1 MKILNKINQY
11 LSWYDSVNG
20 DVGFVPTMG
29 ALHKG
34 HVSLVESSIKNNQ
47 FTVVSIFVNERQFGK
62 NEDFN
67 KYPRT
72 YDEDIKILSKLKVDV
87 VFIPQK
93 DEIYSKNFSTSIVE
107 EVLSPKIEGASRP
120 NFFGGVLTVVSLLFN
135 IVKPN
140 RAYFGEKDLQQ
151 LMVVKKM
158 VADLKYPIQII
169 SVKTVRERS
178 GLAIS
183 SRNQYL
189 NQQEKEEA
197 KIIYTC
203 LVEAKE
209 KILCNT
215 QIKTIKH
222 EMIAVL
228 QSKKMKVDYISF
240 VKLDSFEEL
249 NDSVVYPLAICIA
262 VWYKKV
268 RLIDNIIITK

>member
-1 MKILNKINQY
+1 LKILNKINQY

-34 HVSLVESSIKNNQ
+34 HVSLVESSIKDNQ

-72 YDEDIKILSKLKVDV
+72 YDEDLKILSKLKVDV

-93 DEIYSKNFSTSIVE
+93 DEVYSKNFSTSIVE
-107 EVLSPKIEGASRP
+107 ESLSPKIEGVSRP

-158 VADLKYPIQII
+158 VSDLKYPIKII
-169 SVKTVRERS
+169 SVKTVREQS

-189 NQQEKEEA
+189 NQQEQEDA

-215 QIKTIKH
+215 KIKTIKH

-240 VKLDSFEEL
+240 VELDSFQEL

-262 VWYKKV
+262 VWYQKV

>member
-169 SVKTVRERS
+169 SVKTVREQS

>member
-1 MKILNKINQY
+1 M
-11 LSWYDSVNG
+11 
-20 DVGFVPTMG
+20 
-29 ALHKG
+29 
-34 HVSLVESSIKNNQ
+34 
-47 FTVVSIFVNERQFGK
+47 
-62 NEDFN
+62 
-67 KYPRT
+67 
-72 YDEDIKILSKLKVDV
+72 
-87 VFIPQK
+87 
-93 DEIYSKNFSTSIVE
+93 
-107 EVLSPKIEGASRP
+107 
-120 NFFGGVLTVVSLLFN
+120 LFN

>member
-1 MKILNKINQY
+1 MEEFNKINQY
-11 LSWYDSVNG
+11 LRWYDSVNG

-169 SVKTVRERS
+169 SVKTVREQS

-228 QSKKMKVDYISF
+228 QSKKMKVDYIYF

>member
-1 MKILNKINQY
+1 MSSN
-11 LSWYDSVNG
+11 
-20 DVGFVPTMG
+20 
-29 ALHKG
+29 
-34 HVSLVESSIKNNQ
+34 SLE
-47 FTVVSIFVNERQFGK
+47 
-62 NEDFN
+62 
-67 KYPRT
+67 
-72 YDEDIKILSKLKVDV
+72 KILSKLKVDV

-93 DEIYSKNFSTSIVE
+93 DEIYSKNFSTSLVE
-107 EVLSPKIEGASRP
+107 EILSPKIEGASRP

-169 SVKTVRERS
+169 SVKTVREQS

>member
-1 MKILNKINQY
+1 M
-11 LSWYDSVNG
+11 
-20 DVGFVPTMG
+20 
-29 ALHKG
+29 
-34 HVSLVESSIKNNQ
+34 
-47 FTVVSIFVNERQFGK
+47 
-62 NEDFN
+62 
-67 KYPRT
+67 
-72 YDEDIKILSKLKVDV
+72 
-87 VFIPQK
+87 
-93 DEIYSKNFSTSIVE
+93 YSKNFSTSIVE
-107 EVLSPKIEGASRP
+107 ESLSPKIEGVSRP

-158 VADLKYPIQII
+158 VSDLKYPIKII
-169 SVKTVRERS
+169 SVKTVREQS

-189 NQQEKEEA
+189 NQQEQEDA

-215 QIKTIKH
+215 KIKTIKH

-240 VKLDSFEEL
+240 VELDSFQEL

-262 VWYKKV
+262 VWYLKV
-268 RLIDNIIITK
+268 WLIDNIIITK

>member
-107 EVLSPKIEGASRP
+107 EILSPKIEGTSRP

-169 SVKTVRERS
+169 SVKTVREQS

-268 RLIDNIIITK
+268 RLIDNIIITV

>member
-107 EVLSPKIEGASRP
+107 EISSPKIEGASRP

-169 SVKTVRERS
+169 SVKTVREQS

-240 VKLDSFEEL
+240 VKLDSFEDL